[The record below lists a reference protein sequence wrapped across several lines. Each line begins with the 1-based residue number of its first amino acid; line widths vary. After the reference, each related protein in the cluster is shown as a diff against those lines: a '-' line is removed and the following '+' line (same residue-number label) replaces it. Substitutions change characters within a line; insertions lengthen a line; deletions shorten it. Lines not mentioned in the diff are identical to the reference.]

1 MVEMVLVLVEDHS
14 SVSLVNGE
22 HAVEEFAADAADEP
36 FGDGVGPWCSEA
48 LRCIKWVTHREDMY
62 VGVGLV
68 RVGSWS
74 LAAMR

>member
-1 MVEMVLVLVEDHS
+1 MGVLAELS
-14 SVSLVNGE
+14 
-22 HAVEEFAADAADEP
+22 EEFMDAGEDGFVAFNFARPAAFGGVLDELLLA
-36 FGDGVGPWCSEA
+36 WA